1 MLMDNK
7 KILLIDDERDFTVL
21 VKKRIES
28 WGYEFA
34 SASTGLSGIKA
45 LIKIKPDLV
54 ILDLVMP
61 DMDGI
66 SVLKRIRKVN
76 KKIPV
81 IMLTS
86 YEDFDM
92 IKRAE
97 DLDIAAFVFK
107 MTLDVNLRS
116 LVSGILK

>member
-1 MLMDNK
+1 MDNK

-97 DLDIAAFVFK
+97 DLNIAAFVFK